1 MATVELERL
10 LCGLDDYIFNNYIPD
25 VPRRQVFSAPT
36 AKPKAHESA
45 KKDFLG
51 AAPPVERDY
60 MPMAYEAPEDEKTV
74 YFASSEIFDVEAK
87 RSFELDESFS
97 RRVQRLMVE
106 KGMTAPECYN
116 RALMD
121 RRLFSRIC
129 SGDSYHPRKNTALAL
144 AVALEL
150 SLEETNEL
158 LKTAGYSLS
167 KSILTDVIVE
177 YFIRNGY
184 YDIFAINEA
193 LYAHDAELLG

>member
-1 MATVELERL
+1 MATVELDWL
-10 LCGLDDYIFNNYIPD
+10 LCGLDDYIFNNYIPEL
-25 VPRRQVFSAPT
+25 PRRSVLSAPT
-36 AKPKAHESA
+36 AKPKAERGVNFN
-45 KKDFLG
+45 FLG
-51 AAPPVERDY
+51 AAPPAERDY
-60 MPMAYEAPEDEKTV
+60 MPMACEAPEEEKTV
-74 YFASSEIFDVEAK
+74 CCAAADIFDAEAK

-97 RRVQRLMVE
+97 RRVQRLMTE
-106 KGMTAPECYN
+106 KGLTAPECYN

-129 SGDSYHPRKNTALAL
+129 SSDSYHPRKNTALAL

-150 SLEETNEL
+150 SLEETNEF